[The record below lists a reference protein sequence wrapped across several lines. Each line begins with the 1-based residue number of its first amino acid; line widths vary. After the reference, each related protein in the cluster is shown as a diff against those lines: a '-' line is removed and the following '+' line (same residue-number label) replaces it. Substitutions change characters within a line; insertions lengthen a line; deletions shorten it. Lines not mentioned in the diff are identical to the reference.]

1 LFYPTNAPRYSYLRA
16 NNSIKIGRTFIASG
30 FIRRVTSDFTIV
42 ELTDLDF
49 MSTNV
54 NAIQNVQTS
63 TSSLASDHRSDI
75 DLIAEDVDSTTS
87 RAPKR
92 PHILAPRSSKQGA
105 SSSPIINE
113 SAASSSS
120 SVTPIN
126 TIPETVQI
134 QKGKKKLSDLAL
146 NCLEQPTM
154 DDTRDEDVYAEDV
167 SVDDDDLEL
176 LCQQDVEEPKK
187 KRNRRSSQRNRK

>member
-1 LFYPTNAPRYSYLRA
+1 
-16 NNSIKIGRTFIASG
+16 
-30 FIRRVTSDFTIV
+30 
-42 ELTDLDF
+42 LTDLDF

-54 NAIQNVQTS
+54 NVIQNVQTS
-63 TSSLASDHRSDI
+63 TSSLTSDHRSDI

-92 PHILAPRSSKQGA
+92 PHILASRSSKQGA

-113 SAASSSS
+113 SAAPSSS
-120 SVTPIN
+120 SVTPVN
-126 TIPETVQI
+126 TISETVQI
-134 QKGKKKLSDLAL
+134 QKGKKKLSDFAL

-154 DDTRDEDVYAEDV
+154 DDAHDENVYAEDV

-176 LCQQDVEEPKK
+176 LCQQD
-187 KRNRRSSQRNRK
+187 